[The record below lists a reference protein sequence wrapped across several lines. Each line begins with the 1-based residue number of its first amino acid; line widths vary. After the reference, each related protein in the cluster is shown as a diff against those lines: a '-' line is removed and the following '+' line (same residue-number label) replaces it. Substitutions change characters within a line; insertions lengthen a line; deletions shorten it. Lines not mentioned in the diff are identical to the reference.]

1 MGRLDIRV
9 MENLEREKSGIEKA
23 GEELFTFA
31 VDREDVKTL
40 MAYLPA
46 QARIERGKV
55 EYELQLLKIIS
66 VGWSISYFLQSWSRK
81 NELAEVYWQAV
92 HELSGSIYSTTG
104 LMIGQN
110 IDYFQEVRNR
120 LDTYVHA
127 LGENPGAAEP
137 AAVIGPEFA
146 RACGNVDDVYT
157 VLTGSRMFIGTIGRV
172 KAYLEA
178 LGLGYPLVTKDG

>member
-1 MGRLDIRV
+1 MKNG
-9 MENLEREKSGIEKA
+9 EREKSGIERA
-23 GEELFTFA
+23 GEELFNFA

-46 QARIERGKV
+46 QAHIERGKV

-66 VGWSISYFLQSWSRK
+66 VGWSISYFLQGWSRK
-81 NELAEVYWQAV
+81 NELAEVYWKAI
-92 HELSGSIYSTTG
+92 HELSQGIYSTTG

-110 IDYFQEVRNR
+110 IDYFQEIRNR

-127 LGENPGAAEP
+127 LGEKPGAAEP
-137 AAVIGPEFA
+137 AAIIGPEFA

-178 LGLGYPLVTKDG
+178 LELGWR